1 MVDEEKSN
9 NEMVTL
15 RTWEELSNEVQNRAD
30 LQRYPLTGMQPE
42 DVREALKNT
51 GSLNRDSWSKSWSR
65 IGDRYRT
72 LAEKQLEH
80 DVKQASENYLNAWR
94 FFGFAAWPTQNTSL
108 KKQAFKTSLESFR
121 SYAGLVSPSIE
132 RLQIPFQKQKVTF
145 YLQIPE

>member
-121 SYAGLVSPSIE
+121 S
-132 RLQIPFQKQKVTF
+132 
-145 YLQIPE
+145 